1 MRQAASGQQFSHGL
15 SASGFCDDAARDWVK
30 VRRKEGRGSW
40 CGLHIQYSIS
50 DLGARQRH
58 GFHFGRRGRR
68 EEGGWIEFSYL
79 HTRARWL
86 REILDLVSDKAID
99 FGRVLQMSMLEFV
112 GCAPS
117 AAYIE
122 IEGVW

>member
-1 MRQAASGQQFSHGL
+1 VACIFNINIGL
-15 SASGFCDDAARDWVK
+15 GCTSTARFPL
-30 VRRKEGRGSW
+30 RSM
-40 CGLHIQYSIS
+40 
-50 DLGARQRH
+50 
-58 GFHFGRRGRR
+58 R

-79 HTRARWL
+79 HMRARWL
-86 REILDLVSDKAID
+86 REILDLVSDKVID

>member
-1 MRQAASGQQFSHGL
+1 MWLA
-15 SASGFCDDAARDWVK
+15 
-30 VRRKEGRGSW
+30 
-40 CGLHIQYSIS
+40 YSILIS

-79 HTRARWL
+79 HMRARWL
-86 REILDLVSDKAID
+86 REILDLVSDKVID